1 MTVRRFAVDAAVVA
15 ALAVATVLYELQWS
29 ILTPGADEV
38 LKRGFGLGLPGDW
51 FATQVTHWW
60 IATGVGLATMLVRSW
75 LPLVALAGAGAM
87 SLVHA
92 LLPATPFMPVDLAAP
107 VALFTVAARL
117 NQRWL
122 SSAGAIAAVGLAF
135 VPPLVREASVMT
147 PTPWGGGAFV
157 PPTVLA
163 LAWMFGDR
171 SRTRRAYLDQVT
183 QRALDL
189 ERQRGQQ
196 AELAAAAERARI
208 ARELHD
214 AVAHGLA
221 IIVIQAQAAAGAME
235 RRPATARSALAAI
248 VATGRDS
255 LAEMRRLL
263 GLTRP
268 DGPELAPLPGLSDL
282 PMLIERVRATG
293 LPVSLN
299 QSGAAPTEL
308 PTGVGLSA
316 YRIAQEGLTNVLK
329 HAGPNASVEVGIHY
343 GPDVIEVTVADT
355 GPGAGGPAN
364 DRRGNGLRGMRE
376 RVAMLGGTFTAT
388 DRSTGG
394 FQIAARLPLGES
406 T

>member
-1 MTVRRFAVDAAVVA
+1 MTVRRFAIDAAIVA
-15 ALAVATVLYELQWS
+15 ALAVATLLYELQWN
-29 ILTPGADEV
+29 ILTPATDEV
-38 LKRGFGLGLPGDW
+38 LKRGFGLGLPDDW

-60 IATGVGLATMLVRSW
+60 IATGVGMATMLVRSW
-75 LPLVALAGAGAM
+75 LPLVALSGTVAM

-107 VALFTVAARL
+107 VAMFTVAARL

-122 SSAGAIAAVGLAF
+122 SYASAVAAVGLAF
-135 VPPLVREASVMT
+135 VPPLVREPSVMA
-147 PTPWGGGAFV
+147 PTAWGGGAFV

-163 LAWMFGDR
+163 LAWLFGDR

-208 ARELHD
+208 AREMHD

-299 QSGAAPTEL
+299 QSGTAPTD
-308 PTGVGLSA
+308 TARRRGAVGV
-316 YRIAQEGLTNVLK
+316 
-329 HAGPNASVEVGIHY
+329 
-343 GPDVIEVTVADT
+343 PDR
-355 GPGAGGPAN
+355 AGGPDQRAQA
-364 DRRGNGLRGMRE
+364 RRLQGHRGR
-376 RVAMLGGTFTAT
+376 R
-388 DRSTGG
+388 R
-394 FQIAARLPLGES
+394 PLWNRRAS
-406 T
+406 R